1 MDIKSI
7 IFTKTIN
14 TIMTE
19 TTQIPKEK
27 LNLFVVTGKHYLNS
41 TKKKSKLWVA
51 VDAILPKAIK
61 LLTKVEKERELARVN
76 LCKKTASKHI
86 EYDKNGRYQFT
97 AEDYKTLQ
105 EKLDAIDGQSNQLK
119 LQGKSEKDILNLKVK
134 QTEQA
139 ITAAEVNLQN
149 AKATKDAQVKAAERN
164 KQILQGIITF
174 LSAPLV
180 AVLAMIDEVGNFC
193 SRSLLYDVRGTRYRT
208 YGPPRRLRRTGSGSS
223 VVLTWELPATRFDFT
238 RVVLRRHTSKI
249 TAVTDGT
256 SITLSGDTAITV
268 TNSPGTPGTYYYA
281 IFGGYTEPG
290 NATVQYS
297 EPINLKVTVT

>member
-1 MDIKSI
+1 MNDWQICQQVVHLIKTLTWSVSGDKIFFSGSTTGDDITVSPVDPQG
-7 IFTKTIN
+7 
-14 TIMTE
+14 IMKIHTL
-19 TTQIPKEK
+19 PC
-27 LNLFVVTGKHYLNS
+27 
-41 TKKKSKLWVA
+41 
-51 VDAILPKAIK
+51 AIVRPLD
-61 LLTKVEKERELARVN
+61 
-76 LCKKTASKHI
+76 KKTVSFTEPRLEEVEFTMEIVLCVSVPGDGDAGSSLLGRNVLAGDVGRGLLEI
-86 EYDKNGRYQFT
+86 EEKI
-97 AEDYKTLQ
+97 Q
-105 EKLDAIDGQSNQLK
+105 EKLELLMDWENIRFSFHGAS
-119 LQGKSEKDILNLKVK
+119 S
-134 QTEQA
+134 
-139 ITAAEVNLQN
+139 
-149 AKATKDAQVKAAERN
+149 AK
-164 KQILQGIITF
+164 IG
-174 LSAPLV
+174 
-180 AVLAMIDEVGNFC
+180 MIDEVGNFC